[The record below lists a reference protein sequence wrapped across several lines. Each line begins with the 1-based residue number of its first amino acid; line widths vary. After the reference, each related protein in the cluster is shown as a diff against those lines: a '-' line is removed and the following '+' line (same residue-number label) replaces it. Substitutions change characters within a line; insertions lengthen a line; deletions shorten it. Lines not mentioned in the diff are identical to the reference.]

1 MDFDKWLAEQAIVDP
16 SYVAGYLPDG
26 SLTGIYPSDNP
37 PTDCSY
43 IPIEKE
49 YAESVFE
56 GRDSLLFFRVDIIS
70 KKLIKINKFQAW
82 GVEKIDDVLHRIID
96 KKWSSVDDYD
106 VCVSYERSSESLIF
120 EMNSKY
126 NGINW
131 EGDTEMIFL
140 VTEYNDPNLLK
151 SMISLRVGDISGDKV
166 VRKIKLPKRFSVYT
180 RRMFQNY
187 IFQEI

>member
-1 MDFDKWLAEQAIVDP
+1 
-16 SYVAGYLPDG
+16 
-26 SLTGIYPSDNP
+26 
-37 PTDCSY
+37 
-43 IPIEKE
+43 
-49 YAESVFE
+49 
-56 GRDSLLFFRVDIIS
+56 
-70 KKLIKINKFQAW
+70 
-82 GVEKIDDVLHRIID
+82 
-96 KKWSSVDDYD
+96 
-106 VCVSYERSSESLIF
+106 
-120 EMNSKY
+120 MNSKY

-180 RRMFQNY
+180 RRMFQSY

>member
-1 MDFDKWLAEQAIVDP
+1 MDFDKWLAEQAIIEP

-26 SLTGIYPSDNP
+26 SLVGIYPADNP
-37 PTDCSY
+37 PVEYSY
-43 IPIEKE
+43 IPIDKE
-49 YAESVFE
+49 YADAVFE
-56 GRDSLLFFRVDIIS
+56 GRDSLLFFKVDIAS

-82 GVEKIDDVLHRIID
+82 GVEKIDDVLHRIVD
-96 KKWSSVDDYD
+96 KKWSNIEDFD
-106 VCVSYERSSESLIF
+106 VCVSYQRQSESLIF

-140 VTEYNDPNLLK
+140 VTEYNDPNVLK
-151 SMISLRVGDISGDKV
+151 SMISLRVGDISGDRV
-166 VRKIKLPKRFSVYT
+166 VKQISLPKRFSVYT